1 MFFKK
6 GNKTTGSI
14 GTQAEIWAQTYL
26 EQQGLTLVTRNYRT
40 TRGEIDLIMQDN
52 NTLVFVEVRLRGN
65 ARHGSAKE
73 SINPTKQHRLI
84 FAAEHYLQT
93 KKLFNQAQCR
103 FDAICLDKD
112 PDNNNRYQVEWLRN
126 AFSA

>member
-26 EQQGLTLVTRNYRT
+26 ERQGLTLVTRNYRT

-52 NTLVFVEVRLRGN
+52 NILVFVEVRLRGN
-65 ARHGSAKE
+65 VRHGSAKE

-84 FAAEHYLQT
+84 YAAEHYLQT
-93 KKLFNQAQCR
+93 KKLCNQAQCR